1 MTKNNISIFS
11 SKPIE
16 KFGTPV
22 VLIGVATNESGERF
36 AEIYVFKNEDVY
48 STPASLTLHNI
59 YNIAVSPDLISD
71 QSVTNIMLDLAK
83 GHLSSMF
90 LKVLEKYGRNQIPY
104 CVYPK
109 LKRIALKEFR
119 LYILNYGSKD
129 LLDQISQ
136 TTKIERIRKLLPK
149 LIETDPN

>member
-1 MTKNNISIFS
+1 MTKITISTFS

-22 VLIGVATNESGERF
+22 VLIGVATNESGKRF

-48 STPASLTLHNI
+48 SKPASLTFHNRG
-59 YNIAVSPDLISD
+59 NIAVSPNQISN

-90 LKVLEKYGRNQIPY
+90 LKVLERQGRNQIPY
-104 CVYPK
+104 GVYPK

-119 LYILNYGSKD
+119 LYIQYYGSKN
-129 LLDQISQ
+129 LVDQISQ
-136 TTKIERIRKLLPK
+136 TTKINEIKRLLPK
-149 LIETDPN
+149 IIETDPN